1 MLEINARGWVQDVH
15 QLPSPNQD
23 DRPKD
28 CLPDLVVIHA
38 ISLPPS
44 EFGGPWI
51 DDLFSNQLDPQ
62 SHPYFAQIA
71 ELRVS
76 AHILIRR
83 QGQMTQYVSFDQRAW
98 HAGVSQYQ
106 GRERC
111 NDFSVGIELEGDDDT
126 PFTAEQYAVLT
137 QLLRAL
143 ADKYPSLAKPLCVV
157 GHADISPG
165 RKTDPGPMFDWEVLH
180 ASLQAE
186 GFAEY
191 RLGVSD

>member
-1 MLEINARGWVQDVH
+1 MLEINDQGWVRGAQ

-23 DRPKD
+23 DRPLD
-28 CLPDLVVIHA
+28 CLPELVVIHA
-38 ISLPPS
+38 ISLPPG

-51 DDLFSNQLDPQ
+51 DDLFCNQLNPQ
-62 SHPYFAQIA
+62 THPYFAQIA

-76 AHILIRR
+76 AHVVIRR
-83 QGQMTQYVSFDQRAW
+83 EGQLTQYVGFDQRAW
-98 HAGVSQYQ
+98 HAGVSHYQ

-126 PFTAEQYAVLT
+126 QFTAEQYAVLT

-157 GHADISPG
+157 GHADIAPG
-165 RKTDPGPMFDWEVLH
+165 RKTDPGPMFDWELLRTSLH
-180 ASLQAE
+180 AAGLTKC
-186 GFAEY
+186 
-191 RLGVSD
+191 RLGVSH

>member
-1 MLEINARGWVQDVH
+1 MLEINDQGWVRGAH

-23 DRPKD
+23 DRPLD
-28 CLPDLVVIHA
+28 CPLELVVIHA
-38 ISLPPS
+38 ISLPPG

-51 DDLFSNQLDPQ
+51 DDLFGNQLNPQ

-76 AHILIRR
+76 AHVLIRR
-83 QGQMTQYVSFDQRAW
+83 QGQITQYVGFDQRAW
-98 HAGVSQYQ
+98 HAGVSRYQ
-106 GRERC
+106 GRECC
-111 NDFSVGIELEGDDDT
+111 NDFSVGIELEGDEDT
-126 PFTAEQYAVLT
+126 VFTTEQYTALT

-165 RKTDPGPMFDWEVLH
+165 RKTDPGPMFDWEFLRT
-180 ASLQAE
+180 SLRAE
-186 GFAEY
+186 GLTEC
-191 RLGVSD
+191 RLGVSH